1 MQLSDLQ
8 SWTLQILILGA
19 GIYAFLRF
27 TGTSRG
33 SGVLRGL
40 TYAFLLVGIGVW
52 GLAKVLELEELGHI
66 LEGVVPYLLIM
77 LAILFQPELRRAMER
92 LGQQNRVMRLL
103 SSGRRRDMVAMVAGA
118 AQQMA
123 ARRHG
128 ALIAFEQQMPLDS
141 WTGNAQRVDAQV
153 SSNLLESI
161 FHPGSALHDG
171 GVVISGDRIVAAAC
185 LFPLSDNLHL
195 PKSTG
200 TRHRAALGLTEETD
214 AVTLIVSEETGQI
227 SIARE
232 GLLNRGVPEKELEQ
246 NLRDAL
252 GVSGPESPEAR
263 PLAARLSGFLRD
275 LVTEDRGLKLAGLGL
290 AAGIV
295 YVAHQDLIDTREYRL
310 QVVELAASEA
320 ARPQGGLLRVR
331 MPDESV
337 HLERPA
343 SRDLVVVASGT
354 QARLDRLAS
363 LGGVLEIPADA
374 PEGPFELRLDGV
386 DWVQGT
392 GGLELRWKGS
402 GAPRLELQRFD
413 RANLALTP
421 ASVSV
426 DAAALDLHFTART
439 EELELGQTSVEV
451 EGPRRVVEELRA
463 GTLALELEPIVL
475 QSGDR
480 ETRKEL
486 LDVSPALAARGLRLV
501 GGERVQV
508 TLPIVPQPV
517 ALGEL
522 ERDVAIVNLR
532 PHTSALDPTAFQ
544 LDPSAQK
551 VRFVLNSAG
560 VFDSPAGSEAY
571 QQTYRQLREFAALH
585 LKAYVDVS
593 ELDEGGGVARIHW
606 DFPTDWKEQLFPG
619 SVLDAAARLEVA
631 LQGEPEVLVSPR

>member
-1 MQLSDLQ
+1 VQLSDPQ
-8 SWTLQILILGA
+8 SWTLQTLILGA

-27 TGTSRG
+27 TGTTRG

-52 GLAKVLELEELGHI
+52 GLAKLLQLEELGHI

-77 LAILFQPELRRAMER
+77 LAILFQPELRRGMER

-103 SSGRRRDMVAMVAGA
+103 SSGRRDMVATVAGA

-128 ALIAFEQQMPLDS
+128 ALIAFEQQQPLES
-141 WTGNAQRVDAQV
+141 WTGNAQRIDAQV

-185 LFPLSDNLHL
+185 LFPLSDNVHL

-214 AVTLIVSEETGQI
+214 AVTLVVSEETGQI
-227 SIARE
+227 SIARG
-232 GLLNRGVPEKELEQ
+232 GLLSRDITEKSLEQ
-246 NLRDAL
+246 SLRDAL
-252 GVSGPESPEAR
+252 GVSGPEHPESR
-263 PLAARLSGFLRD
+263 PLRDRLATL
-275 LVTEDRGLKLAGLGL
+275 LRGLFREDVALKLGAFAL
-290 AAGIV
+290 ATGIV

-331 MPDESV
+331 MPDTQV
-337 HLERPA
+337 HLERPS
-343 SRDLVVVASGT
+343 SRDLVLVVSGT
-354 QARLDRLAS
+354 QARLDRLSS
-363 LGGVLEIPADA
+363 LGGVLEVPTGA
-374 PEGPFELRLDGV
+374 PEGPLEVRLEDI
-386 DWVQGT
+386 DWVPGAT
-392 GGLELRWKGS
+392 GLELRWKGAQ
-402 GAPRLELQRFD
+402 APRLELQRFD
-413 RANLALTP
+413 RLTVNLTP
-421 ASVSV
+421 ASVTV
-426 DAAALDLHFTART
+426 DATELDLHFTART

-451 EGPRRVVEELRA
+451 EGPRRVVEELR
-463 GTLALELEPIVL
+463 GGDRTLQLEPIVL
-475 QSGDR
+475 HPADR
-480 ETRKEL
+480 ETRREL
-486 LDVSPALAARGLRLV
+486 LDISPELAALGVRLV
-501 GGERVQV
+501 SGERVPV

-532 PHTSALDPTAFQ
+532 PNTSSLDPAAFT

-551 VRFVLNSAG
+551 VRFLLNSAG

-571 QQTYRQLREFAALH
+571 QQTYRQLREFAAAH

-593 ELDEGGGVARIHW
+593 EVGDGGGVARIHW

-619 SVLDAAARLEVA
+619 SVLDAAARLEVS
-631 LQGEPEVLVSPR
+631 LQGEAEVLVSPR